1 MDRNF
6 GMNMIHNI
14 IFKLKYNLT
23 FLYFNKSRKLPNTT
37 YNFNKSQ
44 CTKNGKVSYCLC

>member
-6 GMNMIHNI
+6 GMNMLHNI

-23 FLYFNKSRKLPNTT
+23 FLHFDKLRKLPK
-37 YNFNKSQ
+37 YNIQF
-44 CTKNGKVSYCLC
+44 